1 MSNPKP
7 YPALRNIQYSP
18 LKQGEEHYIVLWDQS
33 GLSDERLIIPLNLFY
48 LFQFLDGEHS
58 PEQIGMEYLKKYGE
72 FLMPAKLEQLIADLD
87 HKLFLEGP
95 RCETAKAA
103 AVQSYRDAPARKPQ
117 FAGKS
122 YEDDPE
128 KLRTQIAGFFTAKEG
143 PGDAPSENKGKAI
156 KGLVAPNYDVKEAGP
171 LYAWAYKELRE
182 ADSPDVYVIF
192 GVAHAG
198 LAGPVSVT
206 DKNFET
212 PLGVVPV
219 NRPIMDALKSNGEDA
234 WFADEFRH
242 QKEHSIEFQLPFLQ
256 ETAGVSPAG
265 ASSAGSPLS
274 MVPVLSSFPPDSVLD
289 SAHRDVADRIERF
302 VSVLREAIAASGH
315 RVCLI
320 AGANLAHIGLR
331 YGDNKAPTDFSFHR
345 CMQSDLEMLKL
356 VENVDARGFANFLA
370 KEGDRRHVLGFSAI
384 YLLLRLLD
392 GAKGEVLR
400 YDREIVDQFNST
412 ITCASASFF

>member
-1 MSNPKP
+1 MNDLTP

-18 LKQGEEHYIVLWDQS
+18 MKQGEEHYIVLWDQS
-33 GLSDERLIIPLNLFY
+33 GLSAERLIVPLNLFY

-58 PEQIGMEYLKKYGE
+58 LEQIGVEYLKKYGE
-72 FLMPAKLEQLIADLD
+72 FLMPAKLDQLIADLD
-87 HKLFLEGP
+87 HKLFLEGA
-95 RCETAKAA
+95 RYETAKAA
-103 AVQSYRDAPARKPQ
+103 AVQAYRDAPARKPQ
-117 FAGKS
+117 FAGRS

-128 KLRTQIAGFFTAKEG
+128 KLREQIAGFFAAKDG
-143 PGDAPSENKGKAI
+143 PGAAPSDNRGKAI
-156 KGLVAPNYDVKEAGP
+156 KGLVVPNYEVREAGP

-182 ADSPDVYVIF
+182 AESPDIYIIF

-219 NRPIMDALKSNGEDA
+219 HRPIMDYLKSNGEDE
-234 WFADEFRH
+234 WFADELWH

-256 ETAGVSPAG
+256 ETVGTSPSG
-265 ASSAGSPLS
+265 ASLS
-274 MVPVLSSFPPDSVLD
+274 MVPILSAFSPDNVLD
-289 SAHRDVADRIERF
+289 PAQRDFADRIERF
-302 VSVLREAIAASGH
+302 VSVLQAAIAASGR

-320 AGANLAHIGLR
+320 ASANLAHIGLR
-331 YGDNKAPTDFSFHR
+331 YGDDKAPTDFSFHR
-345 CMQSDLEMLKL
+345 CMQSDLEMLKH
-356 VENVDARGFANFLA
+356 VENIDARGFAQFLA
-370 KEGDRRHVLGFSAI
+370 KERDVRHVLGFSAI

-392 GAKGEVLR
+392 GDKGEVLR

-412 ITCASASFF
+412 ITYASASFF